1 MGALRQL
8 EKEGGF
14 RDIAVEDVKRDY
26 ERKSDTVKAF
36 LEDRCI
42 TDLQAPDY
50 LTPSAKVYD
59 EYQEYCKQRKE
70 RPLDANILGV
80 KLKETGIEKERYRT
94 GGTREYYYIGI
105 KLLLEIR
112 GQNKTLF

>member
-1 MGALRQL
+1 M
-8 EKEGGF
+8 
-14 RDIAVEDVKRDY
+14 
-26 ERKSDTVKAF
+26 
-36 LEDRCI
+36 
-42 TDLQAPDY
+42 DLQAPDY
-50 LTPSAKVYD
+50 LTPSTKVYE

-80 KLKETGIEKERYRT
+80 KLNKTGIEKERYGT

-105 KLLLEIR
+105 KLLSEIR

>member
-1 MGALRQL
+1 MDSEILQLKMLRETTNENPIQSRHFS
-8 EKEGGF
+8 KIGVS
-14 RDIAVEDVKRDY
+14 RICRP
-26 ERKSDTVKAF
+26 
-36 LEDRCI
+36 
-42 TDLQAPDY
+42 PDY